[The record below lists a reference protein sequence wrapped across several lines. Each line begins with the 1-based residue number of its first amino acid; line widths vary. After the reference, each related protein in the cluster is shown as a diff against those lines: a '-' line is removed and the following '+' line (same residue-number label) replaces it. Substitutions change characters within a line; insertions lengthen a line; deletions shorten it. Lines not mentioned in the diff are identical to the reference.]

1 MSGALLSTKALLAY
15 TVAMKTAPVRTKA
28 LPGPTR
34 LLTQEDVAERLGI
47 SRFSVIRL
55 LNNGD
60 LAYTRATK
68 KLRRVT
74 EEQLADFI
82 RRRTVSKQD
91 AA

>member
-1 MSGALLSTKALLAY
+1 
-15 TVAMKTAPVRTKA
+15 MKTAPVRTKA